1 MTVGITQP
9 QQFIID
15 EVLLLTGEGGG
26 QSLKAVV
33 EEMSIFETLFD
44 CTINGYVIVS
54 DAEGFIEKFNITGFN
69 FITIQFSKFNPDD
82 PTQFNRTFRIYN
94 IDESVGIT
102 PTNYRYMI
110 KFCSEELF
118 VSAQKKIAKSYTNM
132 TISDMIQDVLAKE
145 MLSTK
150 SLRLEQTEGNFN
162 LIVPFKSPYETI
174 NWMATY
180 AKPSKNNGGY
190 VGADMFFFE
199 SKRGFNFRSLQ
210 SMYLDPVYNEYF
222 YSPQN
227 TLDSSNPADLPFGLK
242 SMITC
247 RITKHFDTLEAT
259 MNGTFANKF
268 IGLDTMLR
276 TQVVTGFKYD
286 DYVNGKLRAQG
297 GKKPITLN
305 AYPLTADYKNR
316 FNKTVSEM
324 TDARVRVMTVNTS
337 QRSSDMIKDNP
348 QAIQTTSPSID
359 AETRIPY
366 RLAQFGLAN
375 YIKVE
380 FTIPGDPNLTVG
392 SIVKLHIPSLSPN
405 KNSIDDNSDKYY
417 SGKYLVD
424 AVRHVMTS
432 DKSYKTICS
441 AFTDSLSAP
450 NVTFTQNAAIENAK
464 G

>member
-1 MTVGITQP
+1 MTIGITQP

-15 EVLLLTGEGGG
+15 EVLLLTGQGAGI
-26 QSLKAVV
+26 SFKPVL

-44 CTINGYVIVS
+44 CTINGYVIIN
-54 DAEGFIEKFNITGFN
+54 DAEGFIEKFNINGFN
-69 FITIQFSKFNPDD
+69 FINIQFSKFNPDD

-102 PTNYRYMI
+102 STNYRYMI

-118 VSAQKKIAKSYTNM
+118 VSTQKKIAKSYTNM
-132 TISDMIQDVLAKE
+132 TIRDMVENVLQEE

-150 SLRLEQTEGNFN
+150 LMNIELTEGNFN
-162 LIVPFKSPYETI
+162 LIVPYKSPYETI
-174 NWMATY
+174 NWLATY
-180 AKPSKNNGGY
+180 AKPSKNSGGY
-190 VGADMFFFE
+190 VGADMFFYE
-199 SKRGFNFRSLQ
+199 SKKGFNFRSLQ
-210 SMYLDPVYNEYF
+210 SMYKDPIYNEYF

-227 TLDSSNPADLPFGLK
+227 TIDSSNPADLPFGLK

-247 RITKHFDTLEAT
+247 QITKHFNTIQAT
-259 MNGTFANKF
+259 MDGVFANKF
-268 IGLDTMLR
+268 IGIDTMLR
-276 TQVVTGFKYD
+276 TKIVTGFKYD
-286 DYVNGKLRAQG
+286 DYMNGKLRAQG

-316 FNKTVSEM
+316 FGKTASEM
-324 TDARVRVMTVNTS
+324 TDARVRVSVVNTA
-337 QRSSDMIKDNP
+337 QRDADMIKDEVKSL
-348 QAIQTTSPSID
+348 QSTSPNID

-405 KNSIDDNSDKYY
+405 KNTLDDNSDKYY

-441 AFTDSLSAP
+441 AITDSLSSP
-450 NVTFTQNAAIENAK
+450 NVTFSQNAAIDNAK

>member
-1 MTVGITQP
+1 MTIGITQP
-9 QQFIID
+9 QEFIID
-15 EVLLLTGEGGG
+15 EVLILTGEGGG
-26 QSLKAVV
+26 ISFKAVL

-44 CTINGYVIVS
+44 CTINGYVIIN
-54 DAEGFIEKFNITGFN
+54 DAEGFIEKHNITGFN
-69 FITIQFSKFNPDD
+69 FINIQFSKYNPDD

-102 PTNYRYMI
+102 PTNSRYMI

-132 TISDMIQDVLAKE
+132 TIRDMVENVLQEE

-150 SLRLEQTEGNFN
+150 LLDIEPTEGNFN

-174 NWMATY
+174 NWLATY

-190 VGADMFFFE
+190 VGADMFFYE
-199 SKRGFNFRSLQ
+199 SKKGFNFRSLQ
-210 SMYLDPVYNEYF
+210 SMYKDPIYNEYF

-227 TLDSSNPADLPFGLK
+227 TVSSSNPADLLFGLK

-247 RITKHFDTLEAT
+247 QITKHFNTLEAT
-259 MNGTFANKF
+259 MNGAFANKF
-268 IGLDTMLR
+268 IGIDTMLR
-276 TQVVTGFKYD
+276 TKTVTGFKYD
-286 DYVNGKLRAQG
+286 DYINGRLKAQG

-305 AYPLTADYKNR
+305 PYPLTADYRNR
-316 FNKTVSEM
+316 FGKTVSEM
-324 TDARVRVMTVNTS
+324 TDARIRVMVVNTS
-337 QRSSDMIKDNP
+337 QRDSDMIRDNP
-348 QAIQTTSPSID
+348 QALQTTSPSID

-392 SIVKLHIPSLSPN
+392 SIVKLHIPSLTPT
-405 KNSIDDNSDKYY
+405 KNLLDDNSDKYY

-441 AFTDSLSAP
+441 AITDSLSSP
-450 NVTFTQNAAIENAK
+450 NVTFTQNAAIDNAK